1 MSESTARLDTFPEFF
16 VSSDDEV
23 DCAPDDNG
31 DDVFVVAAKAKL
43 SRNWFKLFS
52 MDIPNSLGSKNL
64 RGAGAELASLAD
76 GCERYDKHEEDDGML
91 DIEVVV
97 VVAVAAAAA
106 VAVESFVLVEDAFAV
121 LEDAGV
127 AVVVVDDEAQNV
139 PVGCSSCCSC
149 NATPLLEKLLLE
161 LTTPPQLFISAL
173 LLSPHC
179 RK

>member
-16 VSSDDEV
+16 VSSGDKV
-23 DCAPDDNG
+23 DFAPDDNG

-91 DIEVVV
+91 DMEVVV
-97 VVAVAAAAA
+97 VVAAAA
-106 VAVESFVLVEDAFAV
+106 VAVESFVLVEDAFAA
-121 LEDAGV
+121 LEDAVV
-127 AVVVVDDEAQNV
+127 AVVVVNDEAQNV
-139 PVGCSSCCSC
+139 PVGCSSCCCC

-161 LTTPPQLFISAL
+161 LTTPPQLLISAL

-179 RK
+179 RR